1 MTLSSEP
8 RSEFSPVHGSG
19 WNAAAACIQPLYDL
33 LVAVTEVVLTVDLPF
48 VDQKQVK
55 LRCPTDDSLE
65 IYAETNRKITFR
77 DLRAKHRHGEFT
89 CYRALI
95 RIPVPVDEKRMSKE
109 FKRGVL
115 EVHIPRLR

>member
-8 RSEFSPVHGSG
+8 RSEFSPAHRSG

-33 LVAVTEVVLTVDLPF
+33 FVAVTEVVLTVDLPF

-55 LRCPTDDSLE
+55 LRCPTDDSVE
-65 IYAETNRKITFR
+65 IRAETNRKITFR
-77 DLRAKHRHGEFT
+77 DLGAKHRHGEFT

-109 FKRGVL
+109 FKRGIL